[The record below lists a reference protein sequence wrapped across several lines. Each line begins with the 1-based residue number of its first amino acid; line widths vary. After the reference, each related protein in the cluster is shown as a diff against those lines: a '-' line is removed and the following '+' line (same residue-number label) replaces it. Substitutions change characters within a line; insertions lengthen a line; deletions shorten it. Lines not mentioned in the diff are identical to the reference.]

1 MFVKV
6 PDAYPEIW
14 TKEMIQKLTV
24 QQVKELMGFCDTIIK
39 MRAVANMHGSYEAD
53 AYCLSVQMSLK
64 D

>member
-24 QQVKELMGFCDTIIK
+24 HQVKDLMGFCDTITK

-53 AYCLSVQMSLK
+53 AYCLSVQMNLK

>member
-1 MFVKV
+1 MFVRI
-6 PDAYPEIW
+6 PDVYPGIW

-24 QQVKELMGFCDTIIK
+24 QQVKDLMGFCDTITK

-53 AYCLSVQMSLK
+53 AYCLSVQMNLK